1 MMKKISFT
9 LFVAVVFCSC
19 VSNRKLSSAKAKLDN
34 LKGQHQAELAQMQA
48 INNTAADMLNQG
60 KIDDNIQGI
69 IAKRITSLQAVTD
82 SVQKQI
88 DLLDSLMKDKKT
100 SRQKYKKIIL
110 PALDSLQNAG
120 NAYAGRLAV
129 YMMVQEGL
137 NIADFK
143 LFDLAAFFGSGKY
156 TIPEDKVD
164 LAAQSFLPIIDSLI
178 LFSNKYSKVPRTATL
193 VILGFADGAGFDPA
207 SELYATLIAGLGKAE
222 ATKQE
227 LNQKLSE
234 LRARELIKQLTA
246 AFFKKADSF
255 RDYDKMRIEYIGQ
268 GKGEKYPLPYI
279 KDYREDDERRR
290 IVLCYW
296 VVLPD

>member
-1 MMKKISFT
+1 MKKISFI
-9 LFVAVVFCSC
+9 LFAIVLFCSC
-19 VSNRKLSSAKAKLDN
+19 VSNRKLSSAKTKLDN

-48 INNTAADMLNQG
+48 ISNSAADKLSQG
-60 KIDDNIQGI
+60 KIADTIQGI
-69 IAKRITSLQAVTD
+69 IAKRVIRLQAATD
-82 SVQKQI
+82 SIQKQI
-88 DLLDSLMKDKKT
+88 GLLDSLMKDKNT
-100 SRQKYKKIIL
+100 ARQNYKKVIM
-110 PALDSLQNAG
+110 PVLDSLQNAG
-120 NAYAGRLAV
+120 NAYAGRLAI

-164 LAAQSFLPIIDSLI
+164 LASQSFLPIIDSLI

-234 LRARELIKQLTA
+234 LRAKELINQLTA
-246 AFFKKADSF
+246 SFFKKAGDF
-255 RDYDKMRIEYIGQ
+255 KDYDKMRIVYLGQ

-279 KDYREDDERRR
+279 KDYQEDDERRR